1 LRAARDSNEI
11 AEGNNAQ
18 QHNRQPEST
27 GLIFDTPTL
36 LIVLIVSNFLMAGA
50 MWIAFAGRFRDGLGQ
65 WTIALMMQG
74 GAWLLIV
81 AHAPLPELAAI
92 AAATA
97 SLAFCW
103 SLQLSALLEF
113 HRRPTPRWLLYGPVT
128 IAFLVFFIYV
138 TDTRERLA
146 LGGLFFGIAQLVT
159 GAALLHYRIAAAHR
173 TRWLLA
179 GSFFLLSSGLLWL
192 GFTVWFE
199 PEAILPTSGKSATPG
214 PALLAFYA
222 VTIGSSFA
230 FVLMHKERADRETYE
245 LATID
250 SLTGV
255 YNRRTFKELAEP
267 QLSRSRRAQ
276 LPVSLLMLDLDHF
289 KRVND
294 TYGHL
299 GGDDVLRAFAT
310 LVRSCLRKE
319 DLLARYGGEEFVLL
333 LPGASQNAAFS
344 LAQRIREE
352 VASKPFAANGHL
364 VRVTVSVGLACEGG
378 DTLPSLEAMLGR
390 ADEALYKA
398 KNDGRN
404 QVVAL
409 PMQLNFNALVAQA
422 S

>member
-1 LRAARDSNEI
+1 
-11 AEGNNAQ
+11 
-18 QHNRQPEST
+18 
-27 GLIFDTPTL
+27 
-36 LIVLIVSNFLMAGA
+36 M
-50 MWIAFAGRFRDGLGQ
+50 
-65 WTIALMMQG
+65 
-74 GAWLLIV
+74 
-81 AHAPLPELAAI
+81 

-97 SLAFCW
+97 FLAFCW

-146 LGGLFFGIAQLVT
+146 FGGLFFGVAQLVT
-159 GAALLHYRIAAAHR
+159 GAALLHYRIAAEHR

-179 GSFFLLSSGLLWL
+179 GSFFLLASGLLWL

-199 PEAILPTSGKSATPG
+199 PEAILPTSGTSATPG

-230 FVLMHKERADRETYE
+230 FLLMHKERSDRETYE

-289 KRVND
+289 KRIND
-294 TYGHL
+294 TFGHL
-299 GGDDVLRAFAT
+299 GGDDVLKSFAT
-310 LVRSCLRKE
+310 LVRNCLRKE
-319 DLLARYGGEEFVLL
+319 DLLARYGGEEFVVL
-333 LPGASQNAAFS
+333 LPGAPQSAAYT
-344 LAQRIREE
+344 LGQRIREE
-352 VASKPFAANGHL
+352 VAARPFSANGEL
-364 VRVTVSVGLACEGG
+364 VRVTVSIGVACERG

-390 ADEALYKA
+390 ADEALYQA
-398 KNDGRN
+398 KHDGRN
-404 QVVAL
+404 QVIAMPMPLRIDAL
-409 PMQLNFNALVAQA
+409 AAQP

>member
-1 LRAARDSNEI
+1 LRGGI
-11 AEGNNAQ
+11 NAQ
-18 QHNRQPEST
+18 LHFKSAVPMR
-27 GLIFDTPTL
+27 LMFDTPTL

-50 MWIAFAGRFRDGLGQ
+50 MWVAFAGRFRDGLGQ
-65 WTIALMMQG
+65 WTMALVMQG

-81 AHAPLPELAAI
+81 AHGPLPELAAL

-97 SLAFCW
+97 FLAFCW

-113 HRRPTPRWLLYGPVT
+113 HRRPTPRWLLYGPVS

-146 LGGLFFGIAQLVT
+146 FGGLSFGVAQLIT
-159 GAALLHYRIAAAHR
+159 GAALLHYRIAAEHR

-199 PEAILPTSGKSATPG
+199 PEAILPTSGTSATPG

-230 FVLMHKERADRETYE
+230 FLLMHKERADRETYE
-245 LATID
+245 LATTD

-294 TYGHL
+294 TFGHL
-299 GGDDVLRAFAT
+299 GGDDVLKAFAT
-310 LVRSCLRKE
+310 LVRNCLRKE
-319 DLLARYGGEEFVLL
+319 DLLARYGGEEFVVL
-333 LPGASQNAAFS
+333 LPGAPQSAAFS

-352 VASKPFAANGHL
+352 VSARPFSANGQL
-364 VRVTVSVGLACEGG
+364 VRVTVSIGLACEGG

-404 QVVAL
+404 KVVAM
-409 PMQLNFNALVAQA
+409 PMAVSVSHFAAQA
-422 S
+422 T